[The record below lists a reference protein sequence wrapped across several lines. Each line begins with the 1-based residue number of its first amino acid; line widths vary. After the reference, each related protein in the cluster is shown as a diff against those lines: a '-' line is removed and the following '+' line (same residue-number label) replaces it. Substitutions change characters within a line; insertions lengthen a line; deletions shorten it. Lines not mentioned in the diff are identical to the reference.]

1 MSRFLLL
8 MCLSGCL
15 TGCAFSRY
23 GRVKKPGEEEVFSPG
38 TGIEQVVSFAGA
50 PDKYIKVGETELL
63 SYRVEEGWWV
73 YLVVFGLN
81 FGHSTAGD
89 VELSFEDGVL
99 TSLRYEEA
107 GGSTGIY
114 APQYAIAE

>member
-23 GRVKKPGEEEVFSPG
+23 GRVNKPGEKEAFSPG
-38 TGIEQVVSFAGA
+38 TRIEQVVSSAGA
-50 PDKYIKVGETELL
+50 PDKYAKVGETELL

-73 YLVVFGLN
+73 FVVIFSLN

-99 TSLRYEEA
+99 TSLRYKEG
-107 GGSTGIY
+107 GGSIGIY
-114 APQYAIAE
+114 APQSAIAE